1 MPHTV
6 SVCER
11 VRVYE
16 YMSESRDGGEKLKK
30 KRTKFNPF
38 SFGGARSC
46 VADIV
51 I

>member
-30 KRTKFNPF
+30 KGQNSIHFPLEVQE
-38 SFGGARSC
+38 
-46 VADIV
+46 VAWLI
-51 I
+51 